1 MIYITMM
8 AMQFVSATM
17 RIQLVT
23 AFLAIVII
31 PLAILAI
38 IQSQFTYTVLSR
50 EVSQALILASKQTA
64 SGIDKFLSD
73 SQQAVL
79 EAAQLD
85 IFARYLTIPKE
96 QRRDTPNYQE
106 MRLTLRV
113 MDTSKSNST
122 IYLSSY
128 ALLDADGMNVYDTLR
143 DRYADQISP
152 ESLQAMGID
161 RCGLARGRLD
171 ESKHD
176 YFKIP
181 MQNGSAYISPIE
193 VVSSTRGFF
202 FISAPIK
209 NGKGRS

>member
-1 MIYITMM
+1 
-8 AMQFVSATM
+8 
-17 RIQLVT
+17 
-23 AFLAIVII
+23 
-31 PLAILAI
+31 
-38 IQSQFTYTVLSR
+38 
-50 EVSQALILASKQTA
+50 
-64 SGIDKFLSD
+64 
-73 SQQAVL
+73 
-79 EAAQLD
+79 
-85 IFARYLTIPKE
+85 
-96 QRRDTPNYQE
+96 

-143 DRYADQISP
+143 DRYSDQISP
-152 ESLQAMGID
+152 KSLQAMGID
-161 RCGLARGRLD
+161 LSVVLPGEGSD

-181 MQNGSAYISPIE
+181 MQKGSAYISPIE

-209 NGKGRS
+209 TGRGLS